1 MDHRLRTIREIVD
14 YRSNEWLSSLT
25 SRKAKIVRET
35 PVKKRKYIPYW
46 RRARNKIRG
55 PNLWKS
61 MIDDIYWYGTG
72 P

>member
-1 MDHRLRTIREIVD
+1 MDHKLRSMRDVVD
-14 YRSNEWLSSLT
+14 PHSSEWHASLT
-25 SRKAKIVRET
+25 NRKAKVIRDT
-35 PVKKRKYIPYW
+35 PVEKRKYLPYW

-55 PNLWKS
+55 PTLWKS